1 MRMIGLKE
9 NYNGIRIRQACTAEG
24 INFAEL
30 YSLRKDHKPIR
41 EGEEA
46 LGPKFRPVCGFFR
59 FRAVFGTFSKFFRFR
74 AIFGDFCQFVNLI
87 GESAQRMCPQD
98 IS

>member
-1 MRMIGLKE
+1 MRMMGLKE
-9 NYNGIRIRQACTAEG
+9 DYNGVRIRRACTAEG

-46 LGPKFRPVCGFFR
+46 LGPKSSVWLSGLWSKEGLLP
-59 FRAVFGTFSKFFRFR
+59 AVPDPTATGS
-74 AIFGDFCQFVNLI
+74 
-87 GESAQRMCPQD
+87 GEC
-98 IS
+98 ITL